1 MRADCETEYVEY
13 VTARLPALH
22 RAAYLLSGDTHR
34 ADDIVQST
42 ITALYRHW
50 RRARAVDN
58 LDGYVHRILVRKHL
72 DEVRGP
78 WARVRLMF
86 QPPDRPAAPA
96 ASVEDRDTV
105 QRLLGEL
112 TGAQRAVLVL
122 RFACDMSVQEVAA
135 VLNTSTGNV
144 KSHTA
149 RGLAALRRHLDV
161 QQSGTGTAE
170 R

>member
-1 MRADCETEYVEY
+1 MLADDETEYVEY
-13 VTARLPALH
+13 VTARLPALQ
-22 RAAYLLSGDTHR
+22 RTAYLLCGDAHR

-42 ITALYRHW
+42 MTALYRHW
-50 RRARAVDN
+50 RRARNVDN
-58 LDGYVHRILVRKHL
+58 LDAYVHRILVRKHL
-72 DEVRGP
+72 DELRGP

-86 QPPDRPAAPA
+86 EPPDRPAAPT

-105 QRLLGEL
+105 SQLLNKL
-112 TGAQRAVLVL
+112 SRAQRAVLVL
-122 RFACDMSVQEVAA
+122 RFACDLSVEEVAT
-135 VLNTSTGNV
+135 VLNTSVGNV

-161 QQSGTGTAE
+161 QHSLTAN